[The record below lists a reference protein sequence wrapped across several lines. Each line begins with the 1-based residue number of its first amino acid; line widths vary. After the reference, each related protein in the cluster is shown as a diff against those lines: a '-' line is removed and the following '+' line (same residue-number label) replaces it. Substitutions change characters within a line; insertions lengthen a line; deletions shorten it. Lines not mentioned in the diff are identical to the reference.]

1 MNIGLVR
8 VLVDEFDVRV
18 HMGVIAG
25 HGERRVAGRMSVVV
39 VEVVVAVAML
49 MDARWMT
56 VGVGV
61 LL

>member
-18 HMGVIAG
+18 HMGVLAG
-25 HGERRVAGRMSVVV
+25 RGERRVAGRMSVVV